1 MNWETATKE
10 DAPERVYKQFTTE
23 KIEVVDETGSDRT
36 VKFTITT
43 DDVDRERDIIDPAGV
58 DTSDFEKNPVVMFAH
73 SHHDLPIGK
82 AVHLSKQPGK
92 IEATVEF
99 ATEGQNPQAERV
111 FQLVKGGFLNATSIG
126 FRPLEWVFNEE
137 RRGVDFTAVEL
148 LEFSIVPVPANAHA
162 LIANTDK
169 GVDAG
174 LLKRWADEILKGYAP
189 VKLDDDDDDGKG
201 VEATGSDWDNLDFD
215 ARAVRAR
222 EFAETMSDVGDDDR
236 AEAFCVDRDGV
247 EEKTGLA
254 IEDVSDGKLASMLN
268 AHGYTREARSLAIRD
283 VLSGDGLRDDDAF
296 DQAVEDAVELA
307 MDGGVEKSGRSLSK
321 ANEKKLRSAAS
332 AVESAAVELAS
343 VLEGVTA
350 SLDDGGKTSDDD
362 DDDTKDTGDGFV
374 LRLVEAPE
382 PEFEIDEQAIK
393 DAIATAVNDTI
404 AAEVREAVGALT
416 GRVS

>member
-1 MNWETATKE
+1 MNWETATKA

-36 VKFTITT
+36 VKFVITT
-43 DDVDRERDIIDPAGV
+43 DDVDRERDVIDPAGV
-58 DTSDFEKNPVVMFAH
+58 DTSDFEKNPVVLFAH

-99 ATEGQNPQAERV
+99 ATEEQNPQAERV
-111 FQLVKGGFLNATSIG
+111 FQLVRGGFLNATSIG

-169 GVDAG
+169 GVDAA
-174 LLKRWADEILKGYAP
+174 LLKGWADEILKSYEPARS
-189 VKLDDDDDDGKG
+189 DDDDASGD
-201 VEATGSDWDNLDFD
+201 DWDDLGFD

-236 AEAFCVDRDGV
+236 ATAFCVDRDGV

-268 AHGYTREARSLAIRD
+268 KHGYTREARSLAMRD
-283 VLSGDGLRDDDAF
+283 VLGGEGLRDDDEF
-296 DQAVEDAVELA
+296 DRAVEDAVELA
-307 MDGGVEKSGRSLSK
+307 LHDGVEKSGRSLSK

-350 SLDDGGKTSDDD
+350 SLDDDSKTSDDD
-362 DDDTKDTGDGFV
+362 DNDDKKDGYA
-374 LRLVEAPE
+374 LRLVETPE
-382 PEFEIDEQAIK
+382 PDLVDVDTEAIK
-393 DAIATAVNDTI
+393 DAIAAAVNDTI